1 MHPDFQ
7 LPSKG
12 TIHGRSSSI
21 TASFFT
27 AITPVVEPNENE
39 VEEALKVLGM
49 SRGHCVCAYC
59 GMSKSEWDHFRP
71 IVEKQLPTG
80 FITEI
85 ANLVPSCG
93 KCNQSKGNKHWKQW
107 MLCSAKGSPKSR
119 SVLNL
124 AARVARLEAYEK
136 WKKPVKLDYVSIVG
150 EELWIKHLSNWKAL
164 LMAMSEAQT
173 HASNLRAKIDAHFR
187 QPNVNPDVLRV
198 SETLE
203 PDSKP

>member
-1 MHPDFQ
+1 MHFIVEPPATMHPDFQ
-7 LPSKG
+7 LPSQM

-27 AITPVVEPNENE
+27 SLTPVIEPSETD

-49 SRGHCVCAYC
+49 FRGHCVCAYC
-59 GMSKSEWDHFRP
+59 GAAKSEWDHFRP

-107 MLCSAKGSPKSR
+107 MLGLAKGSPKSR
-119 SVLNL
+119 GVSDL
-124 AARVARLEAYEK
+124 AERVSRLEAYEN
-136 WKKPVKLDYVSIVG
+136 WRKPVQLNYAAIV
-150 EELWIKHLSNWKAL
+150 ELAGSLNFHVRSP
-164 LMAMSEAQT
+164 EARCPT
-173 HASNLRAKIDAHFR
+173 SHHDRFPSATT
-187 QPNVNPDVLRV
+187 VN
-198 SETLE
+198 SA
-203 PDSKP
+203 DSDSR